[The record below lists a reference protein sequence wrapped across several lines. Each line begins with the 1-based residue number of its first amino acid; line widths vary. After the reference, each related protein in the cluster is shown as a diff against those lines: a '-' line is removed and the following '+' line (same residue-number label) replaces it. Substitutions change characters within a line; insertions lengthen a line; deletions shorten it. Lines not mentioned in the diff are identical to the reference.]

1 MHAGAQMFVH
11 THTPVWTAHPP
22 HMYFS
27 LSTHRHTRTDTC
39 KMGRKGKQKV
49 RYLHSPGGGGMCSIE
64 KLQSDGRTW
73 FLPRELVFQLL
84 NNHIY
89 LYVLCY
95 TVLCVCVCVC
105 VHVRVSMH
113 ACASC
118 IHMHAW
124 LCDRECAHKCLC
136 FYWSTVLNCVSVCVH
151 VHHVYTCMYAL
162 MYVMNDMRVLAWTW
176 TRKLYFTRIVV

>member
-49 RYLHSPGGGGMCSIE
+49 RYLHSPGGGGMCSVE

-95 TVLCVCVCVC
+95 TVLCVCVCVFVCMC
-105 VHVRVSMH
+105 VCPCMHVHNVYICMH
-113 ACASC
+113 DCVTGNV
-118 IHMHAW
+118 
-124 LCDRECAHKCLC
+124 R
-136 FYWSTVLNCVSVCVH
+136 TNVCVS
-151 VHHVYTCMYAL
+151 TDL
-162 MYVMNDMRVLAWTW
+162 
-176 TRKLYFTRIVV
+176 LY